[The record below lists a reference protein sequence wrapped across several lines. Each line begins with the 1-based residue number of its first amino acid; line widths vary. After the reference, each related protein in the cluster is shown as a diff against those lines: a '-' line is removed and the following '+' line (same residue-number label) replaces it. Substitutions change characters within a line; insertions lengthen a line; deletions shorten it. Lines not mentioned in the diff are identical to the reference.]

1 MANISAQ
8 LLAVL
13 RCPVTGSTLVQHG
26 DQLVSTVD
34 GPNGVP
40 CTYGIIDG
48 IPVLLRPSGDAPSDT
63 QE

>member
-1 MANISAQ
+1 
-8 LLAVL
+8 
-13 RCPVTGSTLVQHG
+13 VTGSTLVQHG